1 MDFYQKFLAK
11 QLGNKINS
19 KLPADKQIDVN
30 DVDAVMANISV
41 LAEKVDKIEF
51 GAPTG
56 EYYTYLPKEDKMT
69 VLRLISLTAA
79 LDSGD
84 PKWEKV
90 NDKGEP
96 ISRSEAGHYILRA
109 SASLYFDRNDTRP
122 IATYA
127 KTYELDRLLGEG
139 VTYETATIEQRS
151 NAEGLVRGIVET
163 RCLSKFGIGEWYG
176 NENDPEMILA
186 QKDNS
191 SANIGMPEM
200 AIPQGPVNTPAVA
213 PVEVSEPVQMEIPF
227 EMVTE
232 AGPATVPETETHATT
247 TEKKTRTRRKKEE
260 PAPVEAP
267 AEQAVESPTTDEVK
281 TESVPEQIV
290 TSISLEEAK
299 TIKAT
304 VGLAATKGYTL
315 GDIANDERMKMNNLR
330 YIYTHSHNPREKE
343 GIRVI
348 ALNDAM
354 VMESFTQ
361 EGISLE

>member
-1 MDFYQKFLAK
+1 MK

-30 DVDAVMANISV
+30 DVDTVMANIGV

-56 EYYTYLPKEDKMT
+56 EYYTFLPKEDKLS

-79 LDSGD
+79 LTSDD
-84 PKWEKV
+84 VKWEKV
-90 NDKGEP
+90 NDNGEP
-96 ISRSEAGHYILRA
+96 VSRNEAGHYILRA
-109 SASLYFDRNDTRP
+109 SASLYFDRNDSRP

-176 NENDPEMILA
+176 NESDPEKLLA
-186 QKDNS
+186 DKDNAGAS
-191 SANIGMPEM
+191 IG
-200 AIPQGPVNTPAVA
+200 TPALALPQATTGTTETADANVDVA
-213 PVEVSEPVQMEIPF
+213 DGFQMEIPF
-227 EMVTE
+227 EMTTSVT
-232 AGPATVPETETHATT
+232 PAPAPAEPITTVETAE
-247 TEKKTRTRRKKEE
+247 EKKPTRRKKK
-260 PAPVEAP
+260 EAP
-267 AEQAVESPTTDEVK
+267 APEAVTENTVETPVATQEPA
-281 TESVPEQIV
+281 ESVPEQII
-290 TSISLEEAK
+290 TSISLDEAK
-299 TIKAT
+299 QIKAT

-315 GDIANDERMKMNNLR
+315 GDIANDERMKLMTFR

-343 GIRVI
+343 GIKAI
-348 ALNDAM
+348 ALSDND
-354 VMESFTQ
+354 VLNSFTE
-361 EGISLE
+361 EGISLK